1 VFSVK
6 LLQHLT
12 GANGTSPCNDFVGFQ
27 CTANLCPPHPFCE
40 VFTVKSRLFSIAGL
54 AVLAVSTGAITGQGQ
69 TAMAQTQQ
77 RSVIAIDTLLEPDAT
92 MIEHATADNARLLK
106 NFPKGYTLGGIHAPH
121 VSMLQ
126 RYVYTDQLDNLYAA
140 VDKVF
145 AEEDPAS
152 WKLKAFKYYYIPS
165 GPLGLG
171 GIVIEPTPDLLRLQQ
186 KLIDAEAP
194 FEAPNGTAAAF
205 VTTPEDPDIV
215 APLIEYVR
223 VFVPEH
229 SGTHFSPHVTIGL
242 GTKEFL
248 DAMLAEPFASFTF
261 SPVGAS
267 VYHLGN
273 YGTAM
278 KKLHVIPVKR

>member
-1 VFSVK
+1 MSEI
-6 LLQHLT
+6 LQGTLDLMVLKT
-12 GANGTSPCNDFVGFQ
+12 LDAMGALHGYGIARRIEQVSGDVLQLNQGT
-27 CTANLCPPHPFCE
+27 
-40 VFTVKSRLFSIAGL
+40 I
-54 AVLAVSTGAITGQGQ
+54 
-69 TAMAQTQQ
+69 
-77 RSVIAIDTLLEPDAT
+77 
-92 MIEHATADNARLLK
+92 
-106 NFPKGYTLGGIHAPH
+106 
-121 VSMLQ
+121 
-126 RYVYTDQLDNLYAA
+126 YA
-140 VDKVF
+140 
-145 AEEDPAS
+145 S
-152 WKLKAFKYYYIPS
+152 
-165 GPLGLG
+165 
-171 GIVIEPTPDLLRLQQ
+171 LLRLQQ

-229 SGTHFSPHVTIGL
+229 TGTHFSPHVTIGL

-278 KKLHVIPVKR
+278 RSSMRSR